1 MRRVPWPEPAAPK
14 VPAPLT
20 ERVPWVTMT
29 SRPLNA
35 LATCRFRVPLPTLVS
50 WKMPYWLVW
59 VSPVVVMLMVPA
71 PPKAMPLSRS
81 VRLLSVPTAPTMP
94 PVMSKDADASAVIRA
109 DRLLALAVVVGS
121 VMMPLIVLLPVTAR
135 RAPTPSMP
143 RNVLLLFAFRR
154 IVSATVTPP
163 SSSRP
168 AAKLMVTPPALV
180 PSAPLW
186 VTRRVP

>member
-1 MRRVPWPEPAAPK
+1 MTK
-14 VPAPLT
+14 
-20 ERVPWVTMT
+20 T

-50 WKMPYWLVW
+50 WKMPYWFVW
-59 VSPVVVMLMVPA
+59 VSPVVVTLMVPA
-71 PPKAMPLSRS
+71 PPNAMPLCR
-81 VRLLSVPTAPTMP
+81 LSVLTVPTLPSIP
-94 PVMSKDADASAVIRA
+94 PVIAKVAPESAVIRP
-109 DRLLALAVVVGS
+109 ALISPFLVVVE
-121 VMMPLIVLLPVTAR
+121 MLILPLIVLLPVTAR